1 MQVAVQRYADVLV
14 VAVDGRID
22 YVNAEAIPLPKASRS
37 LAAQVQDDLI
47 NTLVSQITLA
57 ESGSSAPGSNGTGAM
72 NLVMLGMPHPATN
85 ASEEVMPQEFGT
97 NNHPFS
103 TARADLSPL
112 ATNTAY
118 PYSASGKLFFN
129 KL

>member
-1 MQVAVQRYADVLV
+1 VL
-14 VAVDGRID
+14 
-22 YVNAEAIPLPKASRS
+22 
-37 LAAQVQDDLI
+37 
-47 NTLVSQITLA
+47 
-57 ESGSSAPGSNGTGAM
+57 GSNGTGVITDPVS
-72 NLVMLGMPHPATN
+72 LVVPRPTTN
-85 ASEEVMPQEFGT
+85 DSEGVTPEEFGLA
-97 NNHPFS
+97 NHPFS